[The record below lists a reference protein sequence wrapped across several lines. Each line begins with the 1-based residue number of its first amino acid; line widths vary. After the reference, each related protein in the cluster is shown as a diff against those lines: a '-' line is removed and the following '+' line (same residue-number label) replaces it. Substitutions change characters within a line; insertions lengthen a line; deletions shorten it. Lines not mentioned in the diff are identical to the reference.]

1 MQILQDHY
9 SLTFKPHP
17 GLDVNMKNYPNLTI
31 QITSDALEN
40 ILCSFDLVISAN
52 STSASVDAFLAGL
65 PVIIRMDG
73 SSLNL
78 SPLRGQDGVCF
89 VSVIDDFA
97 KAISTISTLETGNN
111 KQDFFWTDPH
121 LPRWKALLN
130 LDEQF
135 NS

>member
-1 MQILQDHY
+1 
-9 SLTFKPHP
+9 
-17 GLDVNMKNYPNLTI
+17 MKNYPNLTI

-89 VSVIDDFA
+89 VSVVDDFV
-97 KAISTISTLETGNN
+97 KAIPAVSNSDTVKI
-111 KQDFFWTDPH
+111 KQDFFWTDLH